1 MKFIAINSE
10 KVEAIFLSI
19 VNLSDIQCK
28 LNVTKNRNK
37 KKVLGFKIR
46 NNRLKIK
53 KNTEIKKRPKQS
65 LVHGTY

>member
-37 KKVLGFKIR
+37 KKVLGFKIG

-53 KNTEIKKRPKQS
+53 KNTEIKKRPK
-65 LVHGTY
+65 LY

>member
-19 VNLSDIQCK
+19 VINVNLSDIQCK

-53 KNTEIKKRPKQS
+53 KNTEIKKRPK
-65 LVHGTY
+65 LY